1 MVKELS
7 YITLSGVTLPMKL
20 DNLVLQEVQQKYGSL
35 TKFEM
40 DLIGAVVTEDA
51 EGKKSL
57 KQAEPDVSV
66 ANFVLPRMIREG
78 FAVLGDTCEYSDD
91 DIIRMIDM
99 NIYVMADTI
108 HEEYRKAMR
117 VQDPKQKPDLKRKK
131 NRSTLIGCIWLAVQ
145 SWVTRRKRSIKCT
158 SDV

>member
-7 YITLSGVTLPMKL
+7 YITLSGETLPMKM
-20 DNLVLQEVQQKYGSL
+20 DNLVLQEAQQKYGSL

-40 DLIGAVVTEDA
+40 ALIGAVMTEDA

-66 ANFVLPRMIREG
+66 VNFVLPHMIREG
-78 FAVLGDTCEYSDD
+78 FAVLGDTCEYSDE
-91 DIIRMIDM
+91 DIIRLIDM
-99 NIYVMADTI
+99 NIYVMADAI

-117 VQDPKQKPDLKRKK
+117 VQDPKQKPDQKRKK

-145 SWVTRRKRSIKCT
+145 SWVIRNKRSIRCT
-158 SDV
+158 SDA

>member
-7 YITLSGVTLPMKL
+7 YITLSGETLPMKM
-20 DNLVLQEVQQKYGSL
+20 DNLVLQDAQQKYGSL

-40 DLIGAVVTEDA
+40 ALIGAVMTEDA

-66 ANFVLPRMIREG
+66 ANFVLPHMIREG
-78 FAVLGDTCEYSDD
+78 FAVLGDTCEYSDE
-91 DIIRMIDM
+91 DIIRLIDM
-99 NIYVMADTI
+99 NIYVMADAI

-117 VQDPKQKPDLKRKK
+117 VQDPKQKPDQKRKK

-145 SWVTRRKRSIKCT
+145 SWVIRNKRSIRCT
-158 SDV
+158 SDA

>member
-7 YITLSGVTLPMKL
+7 YITLSGETLPMKM
-20 DNLVLQEVQQKYGSL
+20 DNLVLQEAQQKYGSL

-40 DLIGAVVTEDA
+40 ALIGAVMTEDA

-66 ANFVLPRMIREG
+66 ANFVLPHMIREG
-78 FAVLGDTCEYSDD
+78 FAVLGDTCEYSDE
-91 DIIRMIDM
+91 DIIRLIDM
-99 NIYVMADTI
+99 NIYVMADAI

-117 VQDPKQKPDLKRKK
+117 VQDPKQKPDQKRKK

-145 SWVTRRKRSIKCT
+145 SWVIRNKRSIRCT
-158 SDV
+158 SDA

>member
-91 DIIRMIDM
+91 R
-99 NIYVMADTI
+99 
-108 HEEYRKAMR
+108 HEYLCDGRY
-117 VQDPKQKPDLKRKK
+117 DP
-131 NRSTLIGCIWLAVQ
+131 
-145 SWVTRRKRSIKCT
+145 
-158 SDV
+158 

>member
-7 YITLSGVTLPMKL
+7 YITLSGETLPMKM
-20 DNLVLQEVQQKYGSL
+20 DNLVLQEAQQKYGSL

-40 DLIGAVVTEDA
+40 ALIGAVMTEDA

-66 ANFVLPRMIREG
+66 ANFVLPHMIREG
-78 FAVLGDTCEYSDD
+78 FAVLGDTCEYSDE
-91 DIIRMIDM
+91 DIIRLIDM
-99 NIYVMADTI
+99 NIYVMADAI

-117 VQDPKQKPDLKRKK
+117 VQDPKQKPDQKRKK
-131 NRSTLIGCIWLAVQ
+131 NRSALIGCIWLAVQ
-145 SWVTRRKRSIKCT
+145 SWVIRNKRSIRCT
-158 SDV
+158 SDA